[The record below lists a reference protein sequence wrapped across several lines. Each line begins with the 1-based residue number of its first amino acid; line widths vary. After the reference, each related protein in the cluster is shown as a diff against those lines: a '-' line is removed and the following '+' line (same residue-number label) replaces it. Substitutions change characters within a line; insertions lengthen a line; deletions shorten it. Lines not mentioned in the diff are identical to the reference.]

1 MKAWRMARVQYL
13 PAQAEMVVA
22 RITSWAAMG
31 DPVSRGP
38 GLDQDDATQFA
49 AHMAYLRHVCAF
61 GPEWSKLAWFQNG
74 TCYGVR
80 VAGGVP
86 AGINRLETAYGVP
99 VLGEEPFRKPIL
111 AGGNMGA
118 RWPWQL
124 ALACDDVLR
133 KVRDAEQ
140 ANAVVPGW
148 GGEFPGGAEP
158 IQGGGGI
165 GAAGIAIIV
174 AGAAVGI
181 IGTAAAWRYF
191 DPQVRIEA
199 ASIAAAARAY
209 EVRVRTKLETGVD
222 LPPSPIEVAQAER
235 VREAANNAGNTNWTI
250 GGAVVA
256 GLGGGLTLAALL
268 RSQLAS

>member
-1 MKAWRMARVQYL
+1 MQAWRMARVHYL
-13 PAQAEMVVA
+13 PAHAEMVVA

-38 GLDQDDATQFA
+38 GLDQGDATQFA

-74 TCYGVR
+74 TFLGVR
-80 VAGGVP
+80 VAGRFP
-86 AGINRLETAYGVP
+86 AGIDQLQTAYGVP
-99 VLGEEPFRKPIL
+99 VLGEEPFRPSPL
-111 AGGNMGA
+111 TSGNMGSQWS
-118 RWPWQL
+118 RQL

-140 ANAVVPGW
+140 ASQVVPGW

-191 DPQVRIEA
+191 DPNVRIEA

-209 EVRVRTKLETGVD
+209 EVRVRTKLQSGVD
-222 LPPSPIEVAQAER
+222 LPPSPIEVAQSER
-235 VREAANNAGNTNWTI
+235 VREAANRAGNTNWTI

-256 GLGGGLTLAALL
+256 GLGGGLTLGALL
-268 RSQLAS
+268 RSRLAS